1 MAVSMADIKSL
12 RERTGAGILDCKK
25 ALTESDG
32 DVENAIDWLR
42 AKGIAK
48 AAKKS
53 GRSATEGLV
62 ASYIHGNGRI
72 GVLVEVNC
80 ETDFVAMNDGF
91 KALVDDICMQI
102 AAAAPQ
108 YVRREE
114 IPADAFEHEKR
125 VQLARLDEEGGKPD
139 NMPQDRW
146 EMVLEKKIEGRM
158 RKWYEDVCLLEQTYI
173 KDDKKNVQQM
183 LAEKVSTIGENIQIR
198 RFERFVL
205 GEGLEK
211 RQDNL
216 ADEVAKLTA
225 DRKSVV

>member
-225 DRKSVV
+225 QA

>member
-139 NMPQDRW
+139 NMPQYRW

-225 DRKSVV
+225 QA

>member
-1 MAVSMADIKSL
+1 MAVSMKDIKAL

-25 ALTESDG
+25 ALAESNG
-32 DVENAIDWLR
+32 DVDGAIDWLR

-62 ASYIHGNGRI
+62 AAYIHGGGRM

-91 KALVDDICMQI
+91 KAFVDDIAMQI
-102 AAAAPQ
+102 AASAPS

-114 IPADAFEHEKR
+114 VPQEAIDKEMA
-125 VQLARLDEEGGKPD
+125 VQLAKLQEEGEKPAK
-139 NMPQDRW
+139 MPQDRW
-146 EMVLEKKIEGRM
+146 DMIQKKKIEGRM
-158 RKWYEDVCLLEQTYI
+158 RNWYADECLLEQPFI
-173 KDDKKNVQQM
+173 KEDKKTVAEV
-183 LAEKVSTIGENIQIR
+183 LADKVATIGENIQIR

-211 RQDNL
+211 KVDNL
-216 ADEVAKLTA
+216 AEEVAKMTA
-225 DRKSVV
+225 QA